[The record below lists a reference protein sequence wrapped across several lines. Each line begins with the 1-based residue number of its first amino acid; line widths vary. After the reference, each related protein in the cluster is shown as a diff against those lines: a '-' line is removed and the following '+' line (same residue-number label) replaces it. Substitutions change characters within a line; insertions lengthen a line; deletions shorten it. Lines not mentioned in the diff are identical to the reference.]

1 MVRKKET
8 VVILRPKRQVT
19 LPREICERLGIKP
32 GDVLELT
39 VENSSLVAKP
49 RKARS
54 LEALKTIHDAGIR
67 TWASMEPVIFPDQSL
82 EIMELTKGFVDY
94 YKIGKLNHMP
104 KHEMKF
110 DWPKFLFDAVGVMRK
125 NGSAFYIKKDLLKIS
140 GVDINN
146 VRDRITPLSKSYF
159 ELKDF
164 ILSELSFIRDIDIYK
179 NEIELLNQIED
190 FKWGMNPGDY
200 ARSRRPQ
207 LAFVQ
212 NPYELNKGLS
222 TPPHIVVGGE
232 IIFAFSLLASYDNF
246 EKLAHRLIRQLEIK
260 SSTSA
265 EAEAGAVFQQQALL
279 AIIEKFHSVATQFR
293 NRYDSRPTITINDEY
308 DVQDLMNGLLCIN
321 FEDVRKEEYT
331 PSYAGGSTRVDFL
344 LKREKILIEVKKTRA
359 TLKDKDIGNQLIV
372 DIAHYKSHPDCKQ
385 LICFVYD
392 PDNFVANP
400 RGLEDD
406 LKRLSSEEMLVEVYI
421 RP

>member
-1 MVRKKET
+1 MTETFKNQLASVKKKFDETIQSTVAVRKDLSEKIET
-8 VVILRPKRQVT
+8 LTSHTSRYEDSWAGNWVDKTDLFHKNFNPSS
-19 LPREICERLGIKP
+19 REGMNV
-32 GDVLELT
+32 D
-39 VENSSLVAKP
+39 EN
-49 RKARS
+49 
-54 LEALKTIHDAGIR
+54 
-67 TWASMEPVIFPDQSL
+67 
-82 EIMELTKGFVDY
+82 
-94 YKIGKLNHMP
+94 
-104 KHEMKF
+104 
-110 DWPKFLFDAVGVMRK
+110 
-125 NGSAFYIKKDLLKIS
+125 YIKKDLQKIS
-140 GVDINN
+140 GIDLNN
-146 VRDRITPLSKSYF
+146 IRDRITPLSKSF
-159 ELKDF
+159 FDLKDF

-190 FKWGMNPGDY
+190 FKWGMNPGEY

-222 TPPHIVVGGE
+222 TPPHITVGGE

-308 DVQDLMNGLLCIN
+308 DVQDLMNGLLRIN

>member
-1 MVRKKET
+1 MEIFSNNLVISSIKTMTEAFKNQLATVKKKFEETIISTVAERKDLSKNIE
-8 VVILRPKRQVT
+8 ILT
-19 LPREICERLGIKP
+19 LHTSRYEESWAGNWVDQTDLFHKNFNTSNREGM
-32 GDVLELT
+32 
-39 VENSSLVAKP
+39 N
-49 RKARS
+49 
-54 LEALKTIHDAGIR
+54 
-67 TWASMEPVIFPDQSL
+67 
-82 EIMELTKGFVDY
+82 VD
-94 YKIGKLNHMP
+94 
-104 KHEMKF
+104 E
-110 DWPKFLFDAVGVMRK
+110 
-125 NGSAFYIKKDLLKIS
+125 SYIKKDLQRIS
-140 GVDINN
+140 GIDINN
-146 VRDRITPLSKSYF
+146 ERDRITPLSKSFF

-164 ILSELSFIRDIDIYK
+164 VLSELSFIRDIDIYK
-179 NEIELLNQIED
+179 NESELLNQIED
-190 FKWGMNPGDY
+190 FKWGMNLGDY
-200 ARSRRPQ
+200 ARSRRPH

-222 TPPHIVVGGE
+222 TPPHIAVIGE

-246 EKLAHRLIRQLEIK
+246 EKLVHRLIRQLEIK
-260 SSTSA
+260 SSTSI
-265 EAEAGAVFQQQALL
+265 EAESSAVSQQQALL
-279 AIIEKFHSVATQFR
+279 TILEKFHSVATQFR
-293 NRYDSRPTITINDEY
+293 NRYDNRSTITINDEY
-308 DVQDLMNGLLCIN
+308 DVQDLMNGLLRIN

-344 LKREKILIEVKKTRA
+344 LKREKILFEVKKTRP

-392 PDNFVANP
+392 PDNLVANP